1 MISTVDSDT
10 VLVLPVA
17 GLWLWPFLGSL
28 SGHVVSPIPILTA
41 GPGTGA
47 VSYLFVSED

>member
-1 MISTVDSDT
+1 MISTVDNDMFLALSA
-10 VLVLPVA
+10 A

-28 SGHVVSPIPILTA
+28 SSHVSPIPTLTT

-47 VSYLFVSED
+47 ASYLFVSED